1 MSGGRSYVFSSVLSQ
16 QGRGRHLHQVL
27 TFVDFPVQSLS
38 LKLGGQRIRGHIEE
52 VPSDIFRS
60 GSRFDGA
67 RCMED
72 EPQRCA
78 STVRVLR
85 GSVTFGEKEHFV
97 KFALGAVFVDF
108 RSEEHTSELQSLM
121 RISYAD
127 FCWKKKNNKRISKNR

>member
-38 LKLGGQRIRGHIEE
+38 LKLGGQRIRGQIEE

-60 GSRFDGA
+60 GSRLDGA

-108 RSEEHTSELQSLM
+108 VRSNWAKEREFASTHARLEEHTSELPYQ
-121 RISYAD
+121 
-127 FCWKKKNNKRISKNR
+127 

>member
-85 GSVTFGEKEHFV
+85 GSVTF
-97 KFALGAVFVDF
+97 

-121 RISYAD
+121 RISYAV
-127 FCWKKKNNKRISKNR
+127 FCLKKQKHRKTNKLINLTQPTKK